1 MPPDLTHRDIV
12 ERIAR
17 LEAMRESDAATLTRI
32 EGLLAELKSSSE
44 QARGKIIT
52 RLERLEM
59 AAAVEQGVR
68 QESDKWRTRFYVT
81 LRYVLPPSFAATIAV
96 WLWERMH

>member
-1 MPPDLTHRDIV
+1 MPDDLSHRDIV

-17 LEAMRESDAATLTRI
+17 LEVLRESDAATLTRI
-32 EGLLAELKSSSE
+32 EGLLSDLKSGSE
-44 QARGKIIT
+44 QARAKIIT

-59 AAAVEQGVR
+59 AAAVEQGAR
-68 QESDKWRTRFYVT
+68 QESDKWRNRFYIT

-96 WLWERMH
+96 WLWERAH